1 MLPFQV
7 RMAELWTLHQSR
19 ELTTEESNE
28 LTMCL
33 QANANYA
40 RKLSELHNFIYA
52 ASLAGDRTWLD
63 ELNRRV
69 VLIHQEIQL
78 YLGAFKISRFGKGQ
92 PGQP

>member
-19 ELTTEESNE
+19 ELTTDESNE

-40 RKLSELHNFIYA
+40 RKLSELHNYIYA
-52 ASLAGDRTWLD
+52 ASLVGDKTWMD
-63 ELNRRV
+63 ELNTRAA
-69 VLIHQEIQL
+69 LIDQEFQL
-78 YLGAFKISRFGKGQ
+78 HLAAWKNSRFGKGQ